1 MNIKD
6 GVKLMTVNSMLT
18 MLKAL
23 IDISLVWILVYA
35 VLKNL
40 KNNVKMVMLLKG
52 VIIIIVVKALS
63 DYFNLMIL

>member
-6 GVKLMTVNSMLT
+6 GVKLMTTNSVIA

-40 KNNVKMVMLLKG
+40 KK
-52 VIIIIVVKALS
+52 
-63 DYFNLMIL
+63 